1 MTTRARAVLLGLAV
15 VIGVSGC
22 ISGVLYALIA
32 GGAGANQD
40 KTLKARA
47 DAARAALATAPAAAF
62 VRTPPVAP
70 LDPAGSDE
78 VFVIVLGPDGTPIS
92 WTGGRDPRLPAEAL
106 AAPDGNATVTIDGVQ
121 VRVHVEP
128 WRREDLDRTGWVAAA
143 QALHSRKSSLAGV
156 FVVIVISGIV
166 TLLAAGLAIW
176 LVSRRLQ
183 AAHRRTAEA
192 LAGQQRFA
200 ADASHELRT
209 PLTTILNNAGF
220 LRAHPDAAPTDRAA
234 AVADIEAEAQRMSR
248 LVADLLTLARAD
260 GGSTL
265 APAAVD
271 VGALAHEVCRQA
283 TAKHPDRSLHC
294 AGTPV
299 TVRGNAD
306 ALTQL
311 LWILLDNA
319 VRHTAD
325 GGNIWVS
332 VASRGPHAATLQV
345 ADDGEGIPPGAE
357 LRIFDRFF
365 QADPARGG
373 GGAGLGLSIAQW
385 VARAHR
391 GAITAA
397 TNDRG
402 GATFT
407 VAISSIS

>member
-1 MTTRARAVLLGLAV
+1 VLLGLAV
-15 VIGVSGC
+15 VVGISGCVSGL
-22 ISGVLYALIA
+22 LYALIA
-32 GGAGANQD
+32 RGIGANQD
-40 KTLKARA
+40 KNLTARA
-47 DAARAALATAPAAAF
+47 DTARAALATAPAAAF
-62 VRTPPVAP
+62 DRTPPAAP
-70 LDPAGSDE
+70 LDPATSDDI
-78 VFVIVLGPDGTPIS
+78 FVIVLSPDGAPIS
-92 WTGGRDPRLPAEAL
+92 WTGGRDPSLPAAAL
-106 AAPDGNATVTIDGVQ
+106 TAPGGNATVSIDGVQ

-128 WRREDLDRTGWVAAA
+128 WTRTDLDRSGYVAAA

-156 FVVIVISGIV
+156 IAVIVASGVV
-166 TLLAAGLAIW
+166 TLIAGGVAIW

-192 LAGQQRFA
+192 LSGQRRFT

-220 LRAHPDAAPTDRAA
+220 LRANPDAATADRVA
-234 AVADIEAEAQRMSR
+234 AVTDIEAEAQRMSR
-248 LVADLLTLARAD
+248 LVGDLMTLARAD
-260 GGSTL
+260 GGATL
-265 APAAVD
+265 APAPVD

-283 TAKHPDRSLHC
+283 TARHPDRTLHC
-294 AGTPV
+294 AGAPV
-299 TVRGNAD
+299 TVRGDAD

-319 VRHTAD
+319 VRHTAE

-357 LRIFDRFF
+357 KRIFDRFY
-365 QADPARGG
+365 QADPARGS

-385 VARAHR
+385 VAQSHR
-391 GAITAA
+391 GGITAA